1 MGDLIQPPKP
11 HLWPAQQGKALREQ
25 VWVPRVPGQQRCSS
39 GTRGHRGTAPA
50 TPATPSP
57 RAALRGAPRDAS
69 VLHEARGF
77 ARAPREVSALP
88 GNAETSIWPPP
99 GPRGRRPSGPLC
111 VSTDPS
117 PVSCRRHGRS
127 PASAPVR
134 QCGRDLRGRLAHRR
148 TRRWPGWRP
157 RLRSAPGLSPETPS
171 AGRADRG
178 GLALFICWYYDVL
191 HTICQF

>member
-1 MGDLIQPPKP
+1 MGGLDSTPQTPSVASAAGKSTQRAGVGPKG
-11 HLWPAQQGKALREQ
+11 A
-25 VWVPRVPGQQRCSS
+25 GQQRCSS

-50 TPATPSP
+50 TRATPSP
-57 RAALRGAPRDAS
+57 RAALTGAPRDAS

-77 ARAPREVSALP
+77 ARAPRDVSALP

-111 VSTDPS
+111 VSMDPS
-117 PVSCRRHGRS
+117 PVLCRRHGRS

-134 QCGRDLRGRLAHRR
+134 QCGRDLRGRLTHRR

-191 HTICQF
+191 HAICQF